1 MSIGKLQNMGGN
13 FVSRLGGA
21 DILKQ
26 DELSK
31 LNPQQLMAYNQQ
43 KEAAKN
49 LGMREL
55 SARLS
60 DAFGGRDVTAR
71 AAQRR
76 AMQQGEEEKRK
87 AEEQMQAFKDVPK
100 NISAKDYSSN
110 KEYFTALGKSYLSKG
125 FTDQGIKFLELGKPT
140 TATDL
145 TKQLISSRK
154 DEQKTFN
161 AVKSGVD
168 NFKQIMD
175 AAESEGGAA
184 SYALMVKFIKQLDD
198 SVVKEGEVRTFGDFQ
213 GLAANFKNAVN
224 KAEGKGFTGETKA
237 EILNLARQTVDRL
250 IKDYNDY
257 RGGTDIFYNQIG
269 LSPELLFSGLEL
281 NTEGLDLGKTY
292 TAADFE
298 TIDVLD

>member
-31 LNPQQLMAYNQQ
+31 LDPQQLMAYNQQ

-100 NISAKDYSSN
+100 N
-110 KEYFTALGKSYLSKG
+110 
-125 FTDQGIKFLELGKPT
+125 
-140 TATDL
+140 
-145 TKQLISSRK
+145 
-154 DEQKTFN
+154 
-161 AVKSGVD
+161 
-168 NFKQIMD
+168 
-175 AAESEGGAA
+175 
-184 SYALMVKFIKQLDD
+184 
-198 SVVKEGEVRTFGDFQ
+198 
-213 GLAANFKNAVN
+213 
-224 KAEGKGFTGETKA
+224 
-237 EILNLARQTVDRL
+237 
-250 IKDYNDY
+250 
-257 RGGTDIFYNQIG
+257 
-269 LSPELLFSGLEL
+269 
-281 NTEGLDLGKTY
+281 
-292 TAADFE
+292 
-298 TIDVLD
+298 

>member
-1 MSIGKLQNMGGN
+1 MGGN

-21 DILKQ
+21 DIMKQ

-31 LNPQQLMAYNQQ
+31 LDPQQLMAYNQQ

-71 AAQRR
+71 AAQRK
-76 AMQQGEEEKRK
+76 AIQQGEEEKRK
-87 AEEQMQAFKDVPK
+87 AEKQMQAFRDVPK
-100 NISAKDYSSN
+100 SISAKDYGSN
-110 KEYFTALGKSYLSKG
+110 KEYYTALGKSYLSKG
-125 FTDQGIKFLELGKPT
+125 FTDQGIKFLELGKPA

-145 TKQLISSRK
+145 TQQLISSRK

-168 NFKQIMD
+168 NYKQIMD
-175 AAESEGGAA
+175 AAESKGGAA

-257 RGGTDIFYNQIG
+257 RNGTNIFYNQIG

-281 NTEGLDLGKTY
+281 NTEGLDLGKMY
-292 TAADFE
+292 TEEDFE